1 MTWKLFYNLK
11 CFNSLS
17 SSTKIGKVLITGV
30 AGFIGFHV
38 AKRLLASGLEVF
50 GIDSMNGYYSTQI
63 KQDRLELLKRFA
75 NFSFSSI
82 NICQRNDLESLF
94 AANPFD
100 LVIHLAAQAGVRYS
114 LDAPHKYAES
124 NLMGFVN
131 VIEACRQQ
139 GVTRFLFA
147 SSSSV
152 YGNQEGGVFSEDGF
166 TDAPESLYA
175 ATKKANELIAHSYS
189 KQFGMQTIGLR
200 FFSVYGPWGR
210 PDMAYFSFTK
220 KILSGAPISVFNRGQ
235 MVRDFTYI
243 DDIVDGVDQLI
254 ANLNQLPGYKIYNL
268 GNNHPVKI
276 MDFIG
281 ALELALG
288 REALIDFQPMQAG
301 DVVFTCAD
309 ISSAQRDF
317 DYKPCVDMESGLK
330 VFVKWYRGY
339 FGKGEAAKSE

>member
-131 VIEACRQQ
+131 VIEGCRQQ

-220 KILSGAPISVFNRGQ
+220 KILKGETIPVFNKGE

-243 DDIVDGVDQLI
+243 DDIVAGVHQLI
-254 ANLNQLPGYKIYNL
+254 DRLDHLSSYRIYNL

-276 MDFIG
+276 MDFIR
-281 ALELALG
+281 ALEAAIGQKAKIEYL
-288 REALIDFQPMQAG
+288 PMQAG
-301 DVVFTCAD
+301 DVIFTCAA
-309 ISSAQRDF
+309 ISAAQRDF
-317 DYKPCVDMESGLK
+317 GYNPKCSIETGLK
-330 VFVKWYRGY
+330 YFVTWHLKY
-339 FGKGEAAKSE
+339 FKTEILLPNI